1 MIRQRALAWAAV
13 LALVATVQ
21 SAPLP
26 ARFSASVAA
35 LAQDDSAADTGERTD
50 LAIVALHCAEAPVAE
65 ALTSFLADA
74 TLPARCAPA
83 VGVTLTVT
91 ENGDPVS
98 GSPFTTDVAGTA
110 AVHVGLGSAIEIRE
124 DPKSLPA
131 GYEPLTQEANGVPY
145 ANPVRLDPAVAG
157 AAVLFVNVPSS
168 VVTELAQGTSD
179 GAGEPTDL
187 AVVALQ
193 CADAPATEALTSYFT
208 SGTAPSGCAPA
219 EGVTIAVTENEKP
232 LSGSPFQ
239 TDADGKLAVSIGL
252 GSEVTVK
259 EDPKSLPAG
268 FVPLTQE
275 INGVPYAN
283 PVRLDSAVAT
293 TREDW

>member
-98 GSPFTTDVAGTA
+98 GSPFTTDVISHTLFDDCCRTGFPARPARHTTSRRLLKTQPEWRMSDAG
-110 AVHVGLGSAIEIRE
+110 
-124 DPKSLPA
+124 
-131 GYEPLTQEANGVPY
+131 
-145 ANPVRLDPAVAG
+145 
-157 AAVLFVNVPSS
+157 
-168 VVTELAQGTSD
+168 
-179 GAGEPTDL
+179 
-187 AVVALQ
+187 
-193 CADAPATEALTSYFT
+193 
-208 SGTAPSGCAPA
+208 
-219 EGVTIAVTENEKP
+219 
-232 LSGSPFQ
+232 
-239 TDADGKLAVSIGL
+239 
-252 GSEVTVK
+252 
-259 EDPKSLPAG
+259 
-268 FVPLTQE
+268 
-275 INGVPYAN
+275 
-283 PVRLDSAVAT
+283 
-293 TREDW
+293 